1 MALLIAL
8 INIVGWVLI
17 PLTVKGSPAH
27 QIAGMGLG
35 AFITAFITAFIIY
48 LCTRPAFD
56 AATWGV
62 AFIAGM
68 LWTNGTIHLLYAH
81 RC

>member
-8 INIVGWVLI
+8 INIVGWGLI

-35 AFITAFITAFIIY
+35 AFITAFIIY

-56 AATWGV
+56 AQESP
-62 AFIAGM
+62 
-68 LWTNGTIHLLYAH
+68 LLLMGSNPNLL
-81 RC
+81 C